1 LSEGYKEVQIQDFR
15 GLVREPWPSSIP
27 LEDLLGKIGQADGI
41 IVKMRAERAVK
52 IRGDLHLKE
61 EFFRGW
67 GSWPLRVK
75 GLWGRS
81 RLRRQWQA
89 SLLAREK
96 GILTPEP
103 LAYLE
108 RRRSFLLSQSL
119 LVTRY
124 EPGFAT
130 LTLYLREKTKEG
142 WLAGEEG
149 AFVKFLAA
157 AVRRMHDLGM
167 AHSDLKGSNILV
179 KEEDGAWSFQFT
191 DLKAACFLGRKE
203 AKGGRG
209 MTKKKRDILRL
220 LASLRSF
227 FGAPERALF
236 LQSCLSLGAEEAQ
249 PIIARWE
256 AKSQRKFPFPRGQ
269 RGRNGGR

>member
-1 LSEGYKEVQIQDFR
+1 MLEGYKEFQTQDFR

-27 LEDLLGKIGQADGI
+27 LGDLLGKIGQADGM
-41 IVKMRAERAVK
+41 IVKMRAERAIK

-67 GSWPLRVK
+67 GSWPLRIK
-75 GLWGRS
+75 GFWGRS
-81 RLRRQWQA
+81 RLGRQWQA

-130 LTLYLREKTKEG
+130 LTLYLRGKTKEG
-142 WLAGEEG
+142 WLVGEDG
-149 AFVKFLAA
+149 AFLKCLAA

-167 AHSDLKGSNILV
+167 AHCDLKGSNILV
-179 KEEDGAWSFQFT
+179 QEEDGAWIFQFT

-203 AKGGRG
+203 ARGGMG
-209 MTKKKRDILRL
+209 MTKKNRDILRL

-236 LQSCLSLGAEEAQ
+236 LQSCLSLGVEEAQ
-249 PIIARWE
+249 PIIVRWE
-256 AKSQRKFPFPRGQ
+256 AKSQRKFPSPQG
-269 RGRNGGR
+269 GRNEGR